1 MAEKRLENL
10 LNPSKNGDLGT
21 IVQRA
26 RELAALTEALAR
38 ALSPEEGASIVASN
52 VRDDGELVVLVRSSG
67 WASRL
72 RFAADTLLETAQA
85 EGIAAD
91 RCTIRVARPD

>member
-1 MAEKRLENL
+1 MATKRLENL
-10 LNPSKNGDLGT
+10 INSSNNGDLGT

-26 RELAALTEALAR
+26 QELAALAEALAR
-38 ALSPEEGASIVASN
+38 GVGKEEGASIVAAN
-52 VRDDGELVVLVRSSG
+52 VRDDGELVVLVRSSA

-72 RFAADTLLETAQA
+72 RFAAETLLETARAQGV
-85 EGIAAD
+85 EAD